1 MNDFARTLQDQL
13 KARGKSLTFLAEFTG
28 IDRAYISR
36 LARGEKERP
45 SPETVVKLWMGLIA
59 CEEQYRQDPLMPH
72 GLTELMLSAGFTA
85 AARSS

>member
-59 CEEQYRQDPLMPH
+59 CEEQYRKDPLMPH
-72 GLTELMLSAGFTA
+72 GLSELMLSAGFTA